1 MRDTFNARLIKGN
14 LGIYA
19 EEPGT
24 FKRDIRVIITNGA
37 RIYFKCDGMDGIYM
51 GKTKYYQFYNYNSN
65 GHKDYICSIKRS
77 DISSMGMS
85 NIVKGE

>member
-1 MRDTFNARLIKGN
+1 MRDTFSDHLIKGN

-24 FKRDIRVIITNGA
+24 FKRDIA
-37 RIYFKCDGMDGIYM
+37 
-51 GKTKYYQFYNYNSN
+51 
-65 GHKDYICSIKRS
+65 
-77 DISSMGMS
+77 SMGMS